1 MSTLA
6 DKARKL
12 PGVAK
17 IEGAVNGAIASA
29 DDLPIQG
36 YDKLPAAEI
45 ASKLKG
51 FSQRELRMIDAYER
65 KRQNRATITDKI
77 ESLSGDEPW
86 SGYDELSV
94 DGATKALREA
104 NAEAARDA
112 RAYEREHKDRSGVI
126 EAADRRLE
134 ELGAKK

>member
-1 MSTLA
+1 MSTIA
-6 DKARKL
+6 DRARKL

-17 IEGAVNGAIASA
+17 IEGAINGAIADA
-29 DDLPIQG
+29 DDLPIAD

-77 ESLSGDEPW
+77 ESLTGDEPW
-86 SGYDELSV
+86 SGYDESSV
-94 DGATKALREA
+94 DGVTKALREA
-104 NAEAARDA
+104 DAATARAART
-112 RAYEREHKDRSGVI
+112 YEREHKGRSGVI
-126 EAADRRLE
+126 EAADRRLT
-134 ELGAKK
+134 ELGA

>member
-1 MSTLA
+1 MSTFA

-17 IEGAVNGAIASA
+17 VEGAVNGAIADEA
-29 DDLPIQG
+29 DLPIAD
-36 YDKLPAAEI
+36 YDKQQAADI

-65 KRQNRATITDKI
+65 KRQNRATITDRI

-86 SGYDELSV
+86 SGYDESSV
-94 DGATKALREA
+94 DAVTKALREA
-104 NAEAARDA
+104 DADVAREART
-112 RAYEREHKDRSGVI
+112 YEREHKGRSGVI
-126 EAADRRLE
+126 EAADRRLD
-134 ELGAKK
+134 ELGAK